1 VNVTYTG
8 ILAKLN
14 PTKDLSGLLRIGPTD
29 ERGLIDPVAMQSKV
43 VALQDELLKMEQ
55 VAIETV
61 HTFRPGVYERKII
74 VPPWTV
80 LTGAEHKTDY
90 KVKLEKGTI
99 AVNVD
104 DGIRVLTA
112 PCEFV
117 AKAGAQRAGRV
128 FDDEVVWVDV
138 YDNPDDCT
146 DIAVLEDRLYVVPD
160 CGLADSRTE
169 VQKAKIDFNAFL
181 YQIGA
186 TQNKMDAIV
195 HITSDLMDMPDGFA
209 VELRDSPIHGKGLF
223 ATKNF
228 AVKETVCPGRLDGKR
243 TPGGRFIN
251 HSPNCNAVPVKVDD
265 DIYVVAV
272 TDIRSGEELLVDYR
286 TSMKVN
292 FGLAY

>member
-1 VNVTYTG
+1 MNVTYTG

-14 PTKDLSGLLRIGPTD
+14 PAKDLSGLLRIGPTD

-104 DGIRVLTA
+104 DEIRVLTA

-138 YDNPDDCT
+138 YENADDCT
-146 DIAVLEDRLYVVPD
+146 DIPTLEDRFYVVPE
-160 CGLADSRTE
+160 CGLADNRARALKHE
-169 VQKAKIDFNAFL
+169 KA
-181 YQIGA
+181 Q
-186 TQNKMDAIV
+186 
-195 HITSDLMDMPDGFA
+195 
-209 VELRDSPIHGKGLF
+209 ELAH
-223 ATKNF
+223 
-228 AVKETVCPGRLDGKR
+228 E
-243 TPGGRFIN
+243 
-251 HSPNCNAVPVKVDD
+251 
-265 DIYVVAV
+265 
-272 TDIRSGEELLVDYR
+272 GE
-286 TSMKVN
+286 
-292 FGLAY
+292 